1 MSARERKLVSLAS
14 KPKLPGHVMLRRDD
28 ARGRWVALAPERLI
42 ELDERSLDVLRLCDG
57 TRTVDQLA
65 HELSEA
71 YDAPQQVIAEDVM
84 AFLQDWS
91 DRLLVQL

>member
-1 MSARERKLVSLAS
+1 MPAPERKLVSIAS
-14 KPKLPGHVMLRRDD
+14 KPKVPDYVILRRDD
-28 ARGRWVALAPERLI
+28 IRNRWVALAPERLV

-65 HELSEA
+65 QELAEA
-71 YDAPQQVIAEDVM
+71 YDAPSEVIAEDVM

-91 DRLLVQL
+91 DRLLVKL

>member
-1 MSARERKLVSLAS
+1 MPLPERKRVSLAS
-14 KPKLPGHVMLRRDD
+14 KPNLPDYVILRRDEVRD
-28 ARGRWVALAPERLI
+28 RWVALAPERLI